1 LAKAVVA
8 ALRAGIEDTFV
19 GDVAQDIRARLS
31 VNPKALE
38 RELGE

>member
-1 LAKAVVA
+1 
-8 ALRAGIEDTFV
+8 LRAGIEDTFV